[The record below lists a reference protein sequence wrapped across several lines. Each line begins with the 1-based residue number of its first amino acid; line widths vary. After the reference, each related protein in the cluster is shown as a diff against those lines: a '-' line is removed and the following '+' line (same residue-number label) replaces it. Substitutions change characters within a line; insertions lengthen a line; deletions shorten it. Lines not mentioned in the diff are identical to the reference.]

1 VRAQPDH
8 TLFDARNQSKRQ
20 TGQPSAM
27 PPTTV
32 FLARHGQ
39 SEWNNQSRIT
49 GQADIGLSPKGVEQG
64 LALAQCLKHEALHA
78 IYASSLRRTA
88 DTAQATA
95 QDKGMPIVSLPALNE
110 IHMGTL
116 QGRHRDDRDPEAQ
129 ALWAQW
135 QADVWGPAVAG
146 GERFDDFAQ
155 RVGQALQSL
164 LAQHAGQRILIV
176 GHRAT
181 NRVLL
186 GLLLAWP
193 RQRWEELRLRNKY
206 FYRVQCGD
214 LAAISTYTLSGDKT
228 GTCTEGLVM

>member
-1 VRAQPDH
+1 MTNHAV
-8 TLFDARNQSKRQ
+8 Q
-20 TGQPSAM
+20 TKAL

-32 FLARHGQ
+32 VLARHGQ

-78 IYASSLRRTA
+78 IYASALRRTV
-88 DTAQATA
+88 DTARATA
-95 QDKGMPIVSLPALNE
+95 KHKGLPIVSLPALNE
-110 IHMGTL
+110 IAVGAL
-116 QGRHRDDRDPEAQ
+116 QGRHRDERDPEAQ

-135 QADVWGPAVAG
+135 QANLWGPGVAG
-146 GERFDDFAQ
+146 SERFEDFSQ

-164 LAQHAGQRILIV
+164 LAQHQGQNILIV

-186 GLLLAWP
+186 GTLLQWP

-206 FYRVQCGD
+206 FYRVRLTQPPT
-214 LAAISTYTLSGDKT
+214 ISTYTLGGDKS
-228 GTCTEGLVM
+228 GLCTDGLLM

>member
-1 VRAQPDH
+1 MTNLSDKPKA
-8 TLFDARNQSKRQ
+8 L
-20 TGQPSAM
+20 

-49 GQADIGLSPKGVEQG
+49 GQADIGLSPKGAEQG
-64 LALAQCLKHEALHA
+64 LALAQCLRNEPLHA
-78 IYASSLRRTA
+78 IYASALRRTV

-95 QDKGMPIVSLPALNE
+95 DDKGTPIVSLPALNE
-110 IHMGTL
+110 IHMGAL
-116 QGRHRDDRDPEAQ
+116 QGRHRDERDPEAQ

-135 QADVWGPAVAG
+135 QANLWGPAVAG

-155 RVGQALQSL
+155 RVGPALQSL
-164 LAQHAGQRILIV
+164 LALHPGQSILIV

-186 GLLLAWP
+186 GLLLKWP
-193 RQRWEELRLRNKY
+193 QERWEELRLRNKY
-206 FYRVQCGD
+206 FYRLQ
-214 LAAISTYTLSGDKT
+214 LAETVSISTYNLGGDKS
-228 GTCTEGLVM
+228 GACTEGLLM

>member
-1 VRAQPDH
+1 M
-8 TLFDARNQSKRQ
+8 TNQAEQAAKTNKAADLPR
-20 TGQPSAM
+20 
-27 PPTTV
+27 TTI

-49 GQADIGLSPKGVEQG
+49 GQADIGLSPKGAEQG
-64 LALAQCLKHEALHA
+64 KALAQCLKQEPLQA
-78 IYASSLRRTA
+78 IYASALRRTV

-95 QDKGMPIVSLPALNE
+95 DDTGLPIVSLPAFNE
-110 IHMGTL
+110 IHMGAL
-116 QGRHRDDRDPEAQ
+116 QGRHRDERDPEAQ

-135 QADVWGPAVAG
+135 QANLWGPAVAG

-164 LAQHAGQRILIV
+164 LAVHAGHSILIV

-186 GLLLAWP
+186 GLLLQWP
-193 RQRWEELRLRNKY
+193 CARWEELRLRNKY
-206 FYRVQCGD
+206 FYRLQLGEP
-214 LAAISTYTLSGDKT
+214 ASISTYTLGGDKS
-228 GTCTEGLVM
+228 GACSEGLVM